1 MLFSILNFFALGS
14 ISLRLRFC
22 HDHMFDEL
30 SISAFAFFFLHFL
43 QCDNKLFRKHCSH
56 FMLEFSALSL
66 SLFPSHTHTHTQSA
80 DDGSSCPD
88 LISRQNALSP
98 GLFVRL
104 CLQCSVVCSD
114 SAALN
119 SLRLPV
125 LSSDRQFKASAPS
138 SPLSVQPLHPSHCL
152 PPRVSSLPQRW
163 ARSVSLSRIRGI
175 SLSHRGRVGQLSS
188 FVSLPP
194 LFLS

>member
-1 MLFSILNFFALGS
+1 MTIN
-14 ISLRLRFC
+14 
-22 HDHMFDEL
+22 L
-30 SISAFAFFFLHFL
+30 SEVTV
-43 QCDNKLFRKHCSH
+43 CH
-56 FMLEFSALSL
+56 FMLEFSGLSL
-66 SLFPSHTHTHTQSA
+66 SLTHTRTA

-88 LISRQNALSP
+88 MISRQTALSP
-98 GLFVRL
+98 GLFVCLR
-104 CLQCSVVCSD
+104 LQCPVVCSD

-138 SPLSVQPLHPSHCL
+138 SPLSVWPLRPSHHL

-175 SLSHRGRVGQLSS
+175 SLSHRGRVGQLLLSCPFHLPFS
-188 FVSLPP
+188 PRSGPLIWPDKDPFHVSRDG
-194 LFLS
+194 